1 MNVGNGSRMNSRT
14 TRSFR
19 TAFKAL
25 PADVQRR
32 AREAYRLWRSTPN
45 LPGLRFKRV
54 GDEVSVRVGR
64 NYRAL
69 GILQGDTVYWYWIG
83 KHDEYD
89 RLIG

>member
-1 MNVGNGSRMNSRT
+1 MNSRT

-19 TAFKAL
+19 EAFTAL
-25 PADVQRR
+25 PPEIQQR
-32 AREAYRLWRSTPN
+32 AREAYRLWRDNPN

-54 GDEVSVRVGR
+54 GDEVSVRIGR

-89 RLIG
+89 RRIG

>member
-1 MNVGNGSRMNSRT
+1 MNSRV

-19 TAFKAL
+19 EAFKVL
-25 PADVQRR
+25 PADVKIR
-32 AREAYRLWRSTPN
+32 AREAYRLWRENPQ

-54 GDEVSVRVGR
+54 GDEVSVRIGR

-83 KHDEYD
+83 KHDDYD

>member
-1 MNVGNGSRMNSRT
+1 MNSRT

-19 TAFKAL
+19 EALKAL
-25 PADVQRR
+25 PPDVQQR
-32 AREAYRLWRSTPN
+32 AKEAYKLWRENPN

-54 GDEVSVRVGR
+54 GDKVSVRVGR

-69 GILQGDTVYWYWIG
+69 GILQGNTVYWYWIG

>member
-1 MNVGNGSRMNSRT
+1 MNSRT

-19 TAFKAL
+19 EAFKRL
-25 PADVQRR
+25 PPNIRQR
-32 AREAYRLWRSTPN
+32 ARKAYELWRDNPD

-54 GDEVSVRVGR
+54 EDAVAVRIGR
-64 NYRAL
+64 DYRAL

-89 RLIG
+89 RLIN

>member
-1 MNVGNGSRMNSRT
+1 MNKETLYLMNSRT

-19 TAFKAL
+19 EAFRGL
-25 PADVQRR
+25 PPNVRQR
-32 AREAYRLWRSTPN
+32 ARKAYKLWRDNPD

-54 GDEVSVRVGR
+54 GDAVSVRIGR
-64 NYRAL
+64 DYRAL

-89 RLIG
+89 RLI